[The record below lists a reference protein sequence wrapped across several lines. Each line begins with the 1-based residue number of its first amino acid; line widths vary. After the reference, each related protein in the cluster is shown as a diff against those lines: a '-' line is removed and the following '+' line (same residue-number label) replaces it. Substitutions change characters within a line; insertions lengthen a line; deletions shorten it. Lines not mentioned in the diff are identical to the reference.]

1 MSKPS
6 ICFISIIFLI
16 CGSDSLALTCPYI
29 GGNAVY
35 RARNIF
41 GMINPGKHYD
51 DLVIC
56 NSQGMYKNGISKLQ
70 EQLNSL
76 SEAEQRKQ
84 LAEVGVVVY
93 PNPASTAI
101 HINYLL
107 NKHETATLSIYD
119 LLGNRHKEITLYNDV
134 NTRSISL
141 QGLAS
146 GLYVYQ
152 FKSSSNKIYVGKLI
166 IE

>member
-1 MSKPS
+1 
-6 ICFISIIFLI
+6 
-16 CGSDSLALTCPYI
+16 
-29 GGNAVY
+29 
-35 RARNIF
+35 
-41 GMINPGKHYD
+41 MINPGNHYD

-76 SEAEQRKQ
+76 SEAEQRKY
-84 LAEVGVVVY
+84 LEEVGVVVY
-93 PNPASTAI
+93 PNPASTTI
-101 HINYLL
+101 NINYFLAEQ
-107 NKHETATLSIYD
+107 ETASLSIYD
-119 LLGNRHKEITLYNDV
+119 LLGNKHRAITLYNDV

-152 FKSSSNKIYVGKLI
+152 FKSSSNKIYTGKLI
-166 IE
+166 VE